1 MHFPALVNAGHV
13 FVAMPPLYRVDVG
26 KQVFYALDDAER
38 QVILDR
44 IEAEKLGGKVSV
56 LRFKGLGE
64 MDPPQLRDTTM
75 AQDTRRLVRL
85 TIEAKE
91 NTHQLM
97 DMLLAKKRSKDRRKW
112 LESKGNLAE
121 V

>member
-1 MHFPALVNAGHV
+1 
-13 FVAMPPLYRVDVG
+13 
-26 KQVFYALDDAER
+26 
-38 QVILDR
+38 
-44 IEAEKLGGKVSV
+44 
-56 LRFKGLGE
+56 
-64 MDPPQLRDTTM
+64 M

-85 TIEAKE
+85 TMEAKE